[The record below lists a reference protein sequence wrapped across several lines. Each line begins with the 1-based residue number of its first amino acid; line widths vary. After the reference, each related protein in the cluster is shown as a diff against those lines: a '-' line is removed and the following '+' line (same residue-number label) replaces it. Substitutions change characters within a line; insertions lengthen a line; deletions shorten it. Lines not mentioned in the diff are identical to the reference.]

1 MTMISWDE
9 TLRVGV
15 REIDDQ
21 HQKLI
26 DLINMFD
33 EALAGNL
40 GRPGFAKLLNDL
52 IQYTKFHFGT
62 EERLM
67 NQYLYLDRVAHIEGH
82 HHLVHQLV
90 TFRDEFN
97 DGRSEVTT
105 ETLSFLKEW
114 LLDHIRHSDKE
125 MAAYLNSRSLR

>member
-1 MTMISWDE
+1 MTLINWDE

-15 REIDDQ
+15 REIDEQ
-21 HQKLI
+21 HMI
-26 DLINMFD
+26 LINLINKFD
-33 EALAGNL
+33 EGVSGNV
-40 GRPGFAKLLNDL
+40 GRPGFARLLDEL
-52 IQYTKFHFGT
+52 VQYTRFHFGT

-67 NQYLYLDRVAHIEGH
+67 NQYLYLNRVSHVEGH
-82 HHLVHQLV
+82 HHLVHQLT

-97 DGRSEVTT
+97 DGRTEFTT

-125 MAAYLNSRSLR
+125 MAGYLSSRGVR